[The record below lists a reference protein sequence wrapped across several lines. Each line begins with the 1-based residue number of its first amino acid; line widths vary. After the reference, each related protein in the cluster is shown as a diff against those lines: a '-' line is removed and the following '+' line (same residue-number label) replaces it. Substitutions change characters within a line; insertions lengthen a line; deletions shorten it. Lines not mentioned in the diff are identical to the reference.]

1 MMKRATS
8 LPRICAHLAWFGLVL
23 AICLGPLAAREADAA
38 ITFVYPAPKE
48 WVVRSDYLVLR
59 LDNPEITEVKITING
74 LESDL
79 LKTGTPEYRKAF
91 RDFLI
96 LQATWDQG
104 KNSVTVDGYKGEKKI
119 ESATTDI
126 YFSAKGESGVPE
138 GFQDLPFHTSGNERL
153 CSPCHN
159 MNPTSIQS
167 EESLGQANPCYT
179 CHKKMIN
186 LAYVHGPAGT
196 FSCVY
201 CHSGR
206 EQSKYKTARRDAE
219 LCGECHVEQVAAFKK
234 HKLQHG
240 PVEAGMCEI
249 CHDPHGSA
257 NPAQLRAPINVL
269 CLSCHEEVG
278 KGIHVIA
285 TQAGGHPL
293 TDKPDPSRPGTGR
306 MLSCVSCHDPHAA
319 DYRYYF
325 QGNAST
331 SMELCQLCH
340 NK

>member
-1 MMKRATS
+1 MATA
-8 LPRICAHLAWFGLVL
+8 LVAAACWLGAWCARDAL
-23 AICLGPLAAREADAA
+23 AA
-38 ITFVYPAPKE
+38 ITFVYPAQKE
-48 WVVRSDYLVLR
+48 WVTRSDYLVLK
-59 LDNPEITEVKITING
+59 LDNPDINGVKITING

-96 LQATWDQG
+96 LQAMWDQG
-104 KNSVTVDGYKGEKKI
+104 KNSITVDGFNGDKKV
-119 ESATTDI
+119 ESVTTDI
-126 YFSAKGESGVPE
+126 YYHTTRGDGVVPTD
-138 GFQDLPFHTSGNERL
+138 FRFLPFHTTDNDRL

-159 MNPTSIQS
+159 MNPSAVQTEDSV
-167 EESLGQANPCYT
+167 GKANPCYT
-179 CHKKMIN
+179 CHNKMIN
-186 LAYVHGPAGT
+186 FAYVHGPAGT

-201 CHSGR
+201 CHNGK
-206 EQSKYKTARRDAE
+206 ENPKYATVRRDAQ
-219 LCGECHVEQVAAFKK
+219 LCGECHVEQVADFQK

-257 NPAQLRAPINVL
+257 NPAQLRAPINAL

-278 KGIHVIA
+278 KGVHAVA
-285 TQAGGHPL
+285 TPSGEGHPL
-293 TDKPDPSRPGTGR
+293 TGKPDPSRPGSGR
-306 MLSCVSCHDPHAA
+306 MLSCVSCHDPHAG
-319 DYRYYF
+319 DYRFYF
-325 QGNAST
+325 QGNAPT